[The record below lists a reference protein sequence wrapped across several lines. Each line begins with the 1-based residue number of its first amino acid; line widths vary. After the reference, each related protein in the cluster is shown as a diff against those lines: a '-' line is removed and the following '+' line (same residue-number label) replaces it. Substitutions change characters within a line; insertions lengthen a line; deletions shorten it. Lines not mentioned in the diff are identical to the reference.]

1 MDEILLKSAL
11 SDAIHGKH
19 SSMNS
24 SDVVIEKTNLE
35 KPNKI
40 IIF

>member
-1 MDEILLKSAL
+1 MDENLLKIAL
-11 SDAIHGKH
+11 FDSIQWKH

-24 SDVVIEKTNLE
+24 LDIVIEKTNLE